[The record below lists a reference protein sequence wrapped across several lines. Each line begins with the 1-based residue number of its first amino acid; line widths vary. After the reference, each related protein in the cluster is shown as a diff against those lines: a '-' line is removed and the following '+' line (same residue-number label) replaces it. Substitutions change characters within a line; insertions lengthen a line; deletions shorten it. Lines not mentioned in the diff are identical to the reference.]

1 MSKSVRDI
9 IEKKKL
15 AQKISVITSYD
26 YSIASLC
33 DKAGIDILLV
43 GDSGGM
49 VMLGYKNTI
58 PVTMDQMCLFTEAVS
73 RARKNSLIVSD
84 LPFMSYQASTTDAIT
99 NSGRLIKAGA
109 DAVKLEGGTPMTD
122 TIAAIVE
129 TGIPVMG
136 HIGLQPQTT
145 ILSEGYR
152 VQGKTVESA
161 KLLIKDAKALE
172 EAGVFSI
179 VLEMISHEV
188 SKIITETISVPTI
201 GIGSGACCDGQV
213 LVVHDLLG
221 MYEKIKPK
229 FVKRYLSLSDE
240 IINAVESYRK
250 DIEEGKFPLKENW
263 FPMEKAE
270 YEKLRKEI
278 ESWKENKS
286 SFI

>member
-161 KLLIKDAKALE
+161 KLLIEDAKALE

-278 ESWKENKS
+278 ES
-286 SFI
+286 

>member
-1 MSKSVRDI
+1 LSKSIRDV

-26 YSIASLC
+26 YSLASLC

-145 ILSEGYR
+145 ILSEGYK

-161 KLLIKDAKALE
+161 KLLIEDAKALE

-179 VLEMISHEV
+179 VLEMITHEV

-201 GIGSGACCDGQV
+201 GIGSGAYCDGQV

-250 DIEEGKFPLKENW
+250 DIEERKFPLKENW

-278 ESWKENKS
+278 ES
-286 SFI
+286 

>member
-99 NSGRLIKAGA
+99 NSGRLIKVGA

-278 ESWKENKS
+278 ES
-286 SFI
+286 